1 MAGGYLNVPTDSERN
16 FQQRSVDSKGR
27 AGPTLQRIADK
38 YKTHKNNTGMLQSL
52 FEAVAPM
59 GMYSGDAEGA
69 YIPSKTM
76 KNAQGLAKVF
86 QDWFKGGTPTVNVP
100 FEVWPQI
107 LKSGKF
113 KNQMEL
119 AGKNVPEAW
128 DHRMRVERE
137 LGGFP
142 YPRTTRKTSV
152 PYSQHLQDLWELDNI
167 LYAIKTDKSLVGGE
181 KLKLLNK
188 YLKEEK
194 DVLTKPKA
202 YHEPEYSET
211 LAKQN
216 PVYGH
221 IYNPKYTDE
230 WTATGFGDTHA
241 EMSDLVKEQS
251 KYVLG
256 DSFHPFIR
264 KAFSSQ
270 DMSGET
276 SALERALFDSKR
288 SIPQTNAIWRTPTG
302 VAKYMEMWI
311 PNHLARLNNIM
322 NVYVPK
328 KASYS
333 EFDQSVAPRN
343 LLPVVAKGRKNY
355 EDIENSIPE
364 HLKDSIGPEDMWD
377 DEIPF

>member
-27 AGPTLQRIADK
+27 AGPTLQRIADQ

-69 YIPSKTM
+69 YIPSNVM
-76 KNAQGLAKVF
+76 KNAQTLSKLF
-86 QDWFKGGTPTVNVP
+86 QDWYKTGTPTVNVP
-100 FEVWPQI
+100 FDKWPEI

-128 DHRMRVERE
+128 DHRMRVEKK

-142 YPRTTRKTSV
+142 YPRSIKGQTEEMDKYYKRLTENVRKFDSLL
-152 PYSQHLQDLWELDNI
+152 SNKGKLNFINELIDERRI
-167 LYAIKTDKSLVGGE
+167 HRA
-181 KLKLLNK
+181 
-188 YLKEEK
+188 
-194 DVLTKPKA
+194 A
-202 YHEPEYSET
+202 PEYSET

-221 IYNPKYTDE
+221 IYNPKYTPKH
-230 WTATGFGDTHA
+230 TATGFGDTHA

-256 DSFHPFIR
+256 DSFEPVL
-264 KAFSSQ
+264 KTAFSSD
-270 DMSGET
+270 DMSGKT
-276 SALERALFDSKR
+276 SKLERFLFDFSKPYSHR
-288 SIPQTNAIWRTPTG
+288 PDPFKNVEENPQHLSNLAP
-302 VAKYMEMWI
+302 YMEMWI
-311 PNHLARLNNIM
+311 PNHLARLNNIK

-343 LLPVVAKGRKNY
+343 LLPVITKGRKNY
-355 EDIENSIPE
+355 ENIEDSIPE
-364 HLKDSIGPEDMWD
+364 HLKESIGPEDMWD

>member
-27 AGPTLQRIADK
+27 AGPTLQRIADQ

-69 YIPSKTM
+69 YIPSKAM
-76 KNAQGLAKVF
+76 QSAQGLAKVF
-86 QDWFKGGTPTVNVP
+86 QDWFKSGTPTVNVP

-119 AGKNVPEAW
+119 VGKNVPEAW
-128 DHRMRVERE
+128 DHRMRVEKE

-142 YPRTTRKTSV
+142 YPRSIKGQTEEMDKYYKRLTENVRKYDS
-152 PYSQHLQDLWELDNI
+152 ELSN
-167 LYAIKTDKSLVGGE
+167 KG
-181 KLKLLNK
+181 KLNFINELID
-188 YLKEEK
+188 ERRIHR
-194 DVLTKPKA
+194 A
-202 YHEPEYSET
+202 APEYSET

-221 IYNPKYTDE
+221 IYNPKYTDKH
-230 WTATGFGDTHA
+230 TATGFGDTHA

-276 SALERALFDSKR
+276 SALERALF
-288 SIPQTNAIWRTPTG
+288 NPTRKDW
-302 VAKYMEMWI
+302 VTDNIKNDPTMIAKYMEMWI
-311 PNHLARLNNIM
+311 PNHLARINNIK

-328 KASYS
+328 KASLE

-343 LLPVVAKGRKNY
+343 LLPIVSKGRKNY
-355 EDIENSIPE
+355 EDIEWDSIPE
-364 HLKDSIGPEDMWD
+364 HLKDSIGPDPLICGMMMYH
-377 DEIPF
+377 I